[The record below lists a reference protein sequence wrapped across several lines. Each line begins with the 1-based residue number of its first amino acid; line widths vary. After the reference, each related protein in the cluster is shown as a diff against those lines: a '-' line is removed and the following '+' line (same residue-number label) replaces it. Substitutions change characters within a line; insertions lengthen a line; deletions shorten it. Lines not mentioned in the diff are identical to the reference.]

1 MSQDK
6 QHVRVEYRLRP
17 EVDLDQQK
25 RDIAAFVAGIHAHR
39 ATSRYTSFQDVKD
52 PRHFV
57 HVGMFDA
64 DAVPSLTQQEFFM
77 TFTKLLRERCVT
89 PPDATQL
96 SVVATTP

>member
-25 RDIAAFVAGIHAHR
+25 RDIEAFVAGIHAHR
-39 ATSRYTSFQDVKD
+39 ATSRYTSFQDMKD

-57 HVGMFDA
+57 HVGHFDV
-64 DAVPSLTQQEFFM
+64 DAVSSLTQQEFFV
-77 TFTKLLRERCVT
+77 TFTKLLRERSVT
-89 PPDATQL
+89 PPEATQL

>member
-25 RDIAAFVAGIHAHR
+25 RDIGAFIAGIHAHR
-39 ATSRYTSFQDVKD
+39 ATSRYTSFQ
-52 PRHFV
+52 
-57 HVGMFDA
+57 
-64 DAVPSLTQQEFFM
+64 QEFFV

-89 PPDATQL
+89 PPEATQL
-96 SVVATTP
+96 SVVATTA

>member
-25 RDIAAFVAGIHAHR
+25 RDIEAFVAGIHTHR
-39 ATSRYTSFQDVKD
+39 ATSHYTSFQDVKD

-64 DAVPSLTQQEFFM
+64 DAVPSLTQQEFFT

-89 PPDATQL
+89 PPEATQL